1 VYQEPRYRSSVVYP
15 GDPRRSRN
23 TVRALAAHVNWEIV
37 AGFVIV
43 LGFLSYVLATGNDV
57 WRVPGTILL
66 VLVGWIFSLCLHE
79 FAHAATAFIAG
90 DRSDTTAT
98 YLSFNPLKYLHPV
111 LSILLPVVFILLG
124 GIGLPG
130 GAVYLRRDLVR
141 SRGWQSAIS
150 AAGPLMNVLVLVVI
164 AIPFALGVF
173 GDPFRSRSLLA
184 EALGLLAFFQA
195 AATVLN
201 LLPIP
206 GLDGYGII
214 EPWLPY
220 SWRAALAPF
229 RGYGILILF
238 VLLWTLPQ
246 FNELYFS
253 SVTNL
258 MAAVRVDPVWF
269 ARGYD
274 TFNAIRPQ
282 L

>member
-1 VYQEPRYRSSVVYP
+1 VYQEPRYRSSVLYS

-23 TVRALAAHVNWEIV
+23 TARALAAHVNWEIV

-43 LGFLSYVLATGNDV
+43 LGFLCYVLATGNDI

-90 DRSDTTAT
+90 DRSDSTAT
-98 YLSFNPLKYLHPV
+98 YLSFNPLKYLHPI

-150 AAGPLMNVLVLVVI
+150 AAGPAMNVLTLIVI
-164 AIPFALGVF
+164 AIPFALGVL
-173 GDPFRSRSLLA
+173 DAHPLLA
-184 EALGLLAFFQA
+184 AALGLLAFFQA

-246 FNELYFS
+246 FNELYFT

-258 MAAVRVDPVWF
+258 MAAVRIDPSWF
-269 ARGYD
+269 ALGYR
-274 TFNAIRPQ
+274 TFDAIRPHF
-282 L
+282 

>member
-1 VYQEPRYRSSVVYP
+1 VYQEPRYRSSIAYP

-43 LGFLSYVLATGNDV
+43 LGFLSYVLSTGNDV

-79 FAHAATAFIAG
+79 FAHAATAFLAG

-150 AAGPLMNVLVLVVI
+150 AAGPLMNVLTLVVI
-164 AIPFALGVF
+164 AIPFALGVL
-173 GDPFRSRSLLA
+173 DAHPLLA
-184 EALGLLAFFQA
+184 AALGTLAFFQA
-195 AATVLN
+195 AASVLN

-229 RGYGILILF
+229 RNYGILLLF
-238 VLLWTLPQ
+238 VLLWTFQP
-246 FNELYFS
+246 FAVLYFS
-253 SVTNL
+253 TVYNVMS
-258 MAAVRVDPVWF
+258 AVRIDPDWF
-269 ARGYD
+269 ALGYR
-274 TFNAIRPQ
+274 TFDAIRPH

>member
-1 VYQEPRYRSSVVYP
+1 VYQEPRYRSSVLYS
-15 GDPRRSRN
+15 GDPRRSHN
-23 TVRALAAHVNWEIV
+23 TARALAAHVNWEIV

-43 LGFLSYVLATGNDV
+43 LGFLSFVLATGNEV

-66 VLVGWIFSLCLHE
+66 VIVGWIFSLCLHE
-79 FAHAATAFIAG
+79 FAHAATAFLGG
-90 DRSDTTAT
+90 DRSDSTAT
-98 YLSFNPLKYLHPV
+98 YLSFNPLKYLHPI

-150 AAGPLMNVLVLVVI
+150 AAGPAMNVLTLVVI
-164 AIPFALGVF
+164 AIPFALGVL
-173 GDPFRSRSLLA
+173 DAHPLLA

-246 FNELYFS
+246 FNELYFT

-258 MAAVRVDPVWF
+258 MAAVRIDPIWF
-269 ARGYD
+269 ALGYS
-274 TFNAIRPQ
+274 TFNTIRPH

>member
-1 VYQEPRYRSSVVYP
+1 VYQEPRYRSSVLYP

-23 TVRALAAHVNWEIV
+23 TARALAAHVNWEIV

-43 LGFLSYVLATGNDV
+43 LGFLCYVLATGNEV

-66 VLVGWIFSLCLHE
+66 VIVGWIFSLCLHE
-79 FAHAATAFIAG
+79 FAHAATAFLGG
-90 DRSDTTAT
+90 DRSDSTAT
-98 YLSFNPLKYLHPV
+98 YLSFNPLKYLHPI

-150 AAGPLMNVLVLVVI
+150 AAGPAMNVLTLIVI
-164 AIPFALGVF
+164 AIPFALGVL
-173 GDPFRSRSLLA
+173 DTHLLLA
-184 EALGLLAFFQA
+184 GALGTLAFFQA
-195 AATVLN
+195 AAIVLN

-238 VLLWTLPQ
+238 VLLLT
-246 FNELYFS
+246 FS
-253 SVTNL
+253 
-258 MAAVRVDPVWF
+258 
-269 ARGYD
+269 
-274 TFNAIRPQ
+274 TFNAWYFNSVFGVMGIARIDRFYFDIGYSAFDAIRPH